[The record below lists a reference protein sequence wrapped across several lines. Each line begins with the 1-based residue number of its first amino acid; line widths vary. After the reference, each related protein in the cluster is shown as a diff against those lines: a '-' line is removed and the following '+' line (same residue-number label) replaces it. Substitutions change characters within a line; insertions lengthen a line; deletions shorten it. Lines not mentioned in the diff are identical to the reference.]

1 MWLYSQFG
9 PRDDFSSID
18 YDQFVKEF
26 LLPRRATSI
35 RVRYSGRVVVEIDRG
50 ERSLV
55 A

>member
-9 PRDDFSSID
+9 PHDDYSSID

-26 LLPRRATSI
+26 LLPHRATSI

-50 ERSLV
+50 ERALV